1 MPEHPLS
8 QLALV
13 VIARNEARCIA
24 RCLDSARAWVDR
36 MLVLDTGSTDDTV
49 AIAQAC
55 GAEVHHLPWSDDF
68 ARARNA
74 ALELADADWHL
85 IMDADEWI
93 VSGAEGLRDTLCT
106 PLLGVVCV
114 RNDFDLNGSTAQS
127 HAWIPRLLP
136 RGVRYAGRIHEQP
149 VSPLPRKR
157 LPLVLGHDGYTR
169 TRLTSKQGRNRA
181 LLLQALQEAP
191 DDAYL
196 HYQLGK
202 DCEIYGEHDA
212 ACAHYRQASTRL
224 PAGAGYHHELVVRTL
239 HCLAQTGQL
248 DEALSSA
255 EAQMPDWIDSPDFFF
270 TLGNLLLD
278 CALRHPGQAQAHW
291 LPLAEAA
298 WQRCLEIGERP
309 ELEGSVAGRGS
320 HLAAH
325 NLAVIRAG
333 LVSSAPEAATL

>member
-1 MPEHPLS
+1 MPTAPSS

-13 VIARNEARCIA
+13 VLARDEARCIA

-36 MLVLDTGSTDDTV
+36 MVVLDTGSTDDTT

-55 GAEVHHLPWSDDF
+55 GAEVHHLPWPDDF

-106 PLLGVVCV
+106 PMLGVVCV

-149 VSPLPRKR
+149 VSPLPRTR

-169 TRLTSKQGRNRA
+169 ARLASKQGRNRA
-181 LLLQALQEAP
+181 LLQQALQEAP

-212 ACAHYRQASTRL
+212 AYTHYRQACIRL
-224 PAGAGYHHELVVRTL
+224 PVGAGYRHDLVVRTL
-239 HCLAQTGQL
+239 HCLTQAGQL
-248 DEALSSA
+248 DEALSNA
-255 EAQMPDWIDSPDFFF
+255 EALMPDWVDSPDFFF
-270 TLGNLLLD
+270 TLGNLLLA
-278 CALRHPGQAQAHW
+278 CALRHPEQAQAHW

-309 ELEGSVAGRGS
+309 ELAGSVAGRGS

-333 LVSSAPEAATL
+333 LVSWAPEAATF